1 MHNIDW
7 EEYKMLRYADDTS
20 LITDGSPKSFDGI
33 FQTLDLYANVSRL
46 KLILSKTKI
55 IWIGCKKKIS
65 KEVHQCRC
73 KSTKFHTRFNF
84 WE

>member
-46 KLILSKTKI
+46 KLIFSKTKI
-55 IWIGCKKKIS
+55 IWIGCKKKSQKKFIS
-65 KEVHQCRC
+65 VDANLLN
-73 KSTKFHTRFNF
+73 FTRFNF